1 MNLSKDDLSF
11 ALVCAKGY
19 FYDSLNSDYPNKD
32 DQKNAELFRDL
43 EQAANN
49 DTLEIEGYSRNEWVK
64 FDPKNPKTFPPK
76 NSVVLVMICK
86 KLSDGAPKKMSVE
99 VFNEYHMP
107 NWLGGTFTHW
117 RPLPPPPGKEA
128 KCG

>member
-49 DTLEIEGYSRNEWVK
+49 DTLEIEGYQRDKWIKLNRNNK
-64 FDPKNPKTFPPK
+64 KTFPPK
-76 NSVVLVMICK
+76 GKFLGCFITGYTAICIRE
-86 KLSDGAPKKMSVE
+86 DE
-99 VFNEYHMP
+99 VPDEEFASGEICPGLAY
-107 NWLGGTFTHW
+107 W
-117 RPLPPPPGKEA
+117 RPLPKPPVETEKGDA
-128 KCG
+128 

>member
-11 ALVCAKGY
+11 ALFCAKGY

-49 DTLEIEGYSRNEWVK
+49 DTLEIEGYERCGWIK
-64 FDPKNPKTFPPK
+64 FNPNDPKTYPPK
-76 NSVVLVMICK
+76 NTVVLLTIQGLPLEDNIHTWRTYLQERHNAQGLPGV
-86 KLSDGAPKKMSVE
+86 
-99 VFNEYHMP
+99 
-107 NWLGGTFTHW
+107 FTHW
-117 RPLPPPPGKEA
+117 RPLPKPPTEQDKGK
-128 KCG
+128 